1 MVYFKVRHILHII
14 ASIIDIAGNIIVID
28 IMIIWCYCDII
39 MIYRVYYMAV
49 EKFRTS
55 KRSCNIDDD
64 DDDELHSRV
73 DVFSWR

>member
-1 MVYFKVRHILHII
+1 
-14 ASIIDIAGNIIVID
+14 
-28 IMIIWCYCDII
+28 
-39 MIYRVYYMAV
+39 MAV

-73 DVFSWR
+73 DVFS